1 MEHPFEEHLDNPGAW
16 CSLLELL
23 IEDVKSRSSE
33 ATSVQLHPEAWD
45 TLMKWLRI
53 FGLVALR
60 SRFGWKLNAEEMED
74 ILMEVVASLQ
84 SVELLK
90 RIRWTASPSGYIAR
104 MIVNAGRN
112 AYRAKVRSNSRDSAW
127 HMEWQSDRE
136 SVPPQNEENET
147 SRRIRRLGEVMKEL
161 SAQERKLLR
170 MVYWEN
176 LTPRQIATRLGVK
189 LITVYTRSFR
199 LIRKLRSL
207 F

>member
-1 MEHPFEEHLDNPGAW
+1 MRRPLEEHLDNPEAW
-16 CSLLELL
+16 YSLLELL
-23 IEDVKSRSSE
+23 IEDIKSRAPERSNHG
-33 ATSVQLHPEAWD
+33 AHPEAWD

-60 SRFGWKLNAEEMED
+60 RSFDWKLNAEDMED
-74 ILMEVVASLQ
+74 ILMEVVGSLQ

-90 RIRWTASPSGYIAR
+90 RIRRTESPSGYIAT

-112 AYRAKVRSNSRDSAW
+112 AYRAKVRGSSRDSAW
-127 HMEWQSDRE
+127 HMEWKSDRE
-136 SVPPQNEENET
+136 SVPTQDEENEK

-170 MVYWEN
+170 MIFWEK
-176 LTPRQIATRLGVK
+176 LVPEQIARRLSVDMS
-189 LITVYTRSFR
+189 IVYSRTFR
-199 LIRKLRSL
+199 LMRKLRGL